1 MTIWV
6 NLVYACLCDL
16 ASDRMTFD
24 CLTTKSE
31 FSSEKRPDSTW
42 YCCFLIH
49 ICIFTNH
56 SKLSG
61 LQSEIDTWIVWLDLD
76 KIFEDSPEPV
86 EKKAPTPTSQLLDMF
101 LQPSKS
107 SKTKQ
112 QPYCLESHFDAK
124 RWARVIRNRGISRSG
139 YFHRMGTVCW
149 KISCP
154 KPKHAEICR
163 SKISWSFQRLSI
175 SLVHLSEFYAGVEQM
190 DRLRNRRPMKIPGE
204 IQSKISARN
213 EGPGR

>member
-1 MTIWV
+1 
-6 NLVYACLCDL
+6 
-16 ASDRMTFD
+16 MTFD
-24 CLTTKSE
+24 CLTTKSS
-31 FSSEKRPDSTW
+31 FLAKSDLIQPLW

-49 ICIFTNH
+49 ICIFTNQ

-112 QPYCLESHFDAK
+112 QPYCLESHPDAK

-139 YFHRMGTVCW
+139 YFHRIGTVCW
-149 KISCP
+149 KISSP
-154 KPKHAEICR
+154 KPKHAEIMP
-163 SKISWSFQRLSI
+163 KQNLLELPAPEHFPG
-175 SLVHLSEFYAGVEQM
+175 AA
-190 DRLRNRRPMKIPGE
+190 LRIWCWGWANG
-204 IQSKISARN
+204 
-213 EGPGR
+213 